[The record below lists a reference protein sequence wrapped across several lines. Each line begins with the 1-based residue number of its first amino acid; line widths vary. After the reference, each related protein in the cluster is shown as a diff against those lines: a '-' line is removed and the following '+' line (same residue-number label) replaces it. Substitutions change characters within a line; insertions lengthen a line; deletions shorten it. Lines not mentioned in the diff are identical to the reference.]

1 MQRTKIIADKI
12 RIHMIEHKE
21 AIINTPPPY
30 LDLGATERVSK
41 SDLQNSLQQ
50 VPPND
55 PLTPVIHILRR
66 YVRLHCPEYLHI
78 GMNELLKNYLDL
90 ICQECESIL
99 TGHIWPNL
107 TTLLRYALDTNYPFT
122 VSFWNYLSNCT
133 EPVLFY
139 VFDERYF
146 QAVEIILNQML
157 QMGQLAARAG
167 LRTSKVQHVLR
178 IMELKAEEA
187 SQKDLYELARDIRQN
202 MES

>member
-1 MQRTKIIADKI
+1 MQRIDDIADKI
-12 RIHMIEHKE
+12 HKRMIEHKE
-21 AIINTPPPY
+21 AVINPFPPY

-41 SDLQNSLQQ
+41 SDLQDSLQQ
-50 VPPND
+50 SPPND
-55 PLTPVIHILRR
+55 PLTPVVYTLRR
-66 YVRLHCPEYLHI
+66 YVRLHCPEHLHI
-78 GMNELLKNYLDL
+78 GINELLKNYLDL
-90 ICQECESIL
+90 ISQECESIL
-99 TGHIWPNL
+99 TERIWSNL

-146 QAVEIILNQML
+146 QAAEKILNQML
-157 QMGQLAARAG
+157 HMGQLAARAG

-178 IMELKAEEA
+178 IMELKAEES
-187 SQKDLYELARDIRQN
+187 SQKKLFELARDIRQN